1 LSKIFFSFSA
11 ISKIITHALHAQ
23 SEEAFTFVCVCSAA
37 LSLSRVEISLKK
49 KETKK
54 RQTPEMFRVYLGF
67 RKCENFFFQTWHRQ
81 LLVRYKTTQK
91 RRDEGV

>member
-1 LSKIFFSFSA
+1 
-11 ISKIITHALHAQ
+11 
-23 SEEAFTFVCVCSAA
+23 VCSAA

-67 RKCENFFFQTWHRQ
+67 RKCENFFFKLGIDSFWSVT
-81 LLVRYKTTQK
+81 TTQK